1 MICRHG
7 RAVGDADDGALRRR
21 RDCALFYKSLAGT
34 GVTSRSISDSG
45 S

>member
-1 MICRHG
+1 MIG
-7 RAVGDADDGALRRR
+7 RDGQAMGDAENGTLSRR

-34 GVTSRSISDSG
+34 GVNSRSISDSG

>member
-1 MICRHG
+1 MIG
-7 RAVGDADDGALRRR
+7 RDGRPMGDADNGMLSHR
-21 RDCALFYKSLAGT
+21 RDCALFYKLLAGA

>member
-1 MICRHG
+1 MIGGDSRPM
-7 RAVGDADDGALRRR
+7 RDADDLSRR

>member
-1 MICRHG
+1 MIGVAG
-7 RAVGDADDGALRRR
+7 RPMGDADDGTLSRR
-21 RDCALFYKSLAGT
+21 RDCAFYKSLAGA

>member
-1 MICRHG
+1 MLTI
-7 RAVGDADDGALRRR
+7 ALCASR

-34 GVTSRSISDSG
+34 GVTSRSISASG